1 MLKNLGRRLKAKKS
15 IETKGGLISKK
26 EILELISKKDLYISP
41 MLTANQIGQMTID
54 LRVGTDFLT
63 SQQGREPFIDAT
75 NNTFHNRP
83 IRSFFTETRRHIG
96 EPFLIHPNQ
105 TILFSSL
112 EYVKLPKNV
121 FAILSCR
128 SSFSRL
134 GLSVSTIAQPGY
146 CGCLS
151 IEMLYSG
158 NTPIKILSGTRLIQ
172 ARLYRLHED
181 TDYFEFPRKYACQVR
196 PIASKA
202 NEDDDLEKLRMM
214 AERYK

>member
-1 MLKNLGRRLKAKKS
+1 MNKQ
-15 IETKGGLISKK
+15 GGLISKD
-26 EILELISKKDLYISP
+26 EIFSLIKKKELIISP
-41 MLTANQIGQMTID
+41 LLDETQIGQISID

-63 SQQGREPFIDAT
+63 SQQGREPYIDAT
-75 NNTFHNRP
+75 NDAFNNRP
-83 IRSFFTETRRHIG
+83 IKSFFTETRRHIG

-112 EYVKLPKNV
+112 EYIKLPNDV

-134 GLSVSTIAQPGY
+134 GLSISTIVQPGY

-158 NTPIKILSGTRLIQ
+158 SSPIKIMSGTRLLQI
-172 ARLYRLHED
+172 RLYKLAD
-181 TDYFEFPRKYACQVR
+181 SLPYFETNRKYACQVR
-196 PIASKA
+196 PIPSKA
-202 NEDDDLEKLRMM
+202 NEDEELLLLREIAKM
-214 AERYK
+214 YK

>member
-1 MLKNLGRRLKAKKS
+1 MDKQ
-15 IETKGGLISKK
+15 GLITKD
-26 EILELISKKDLYISP
+26 EILQMIQSRELIIAPLLD
-41 MLTANQIGQMTID
+41 THQIGQITID

-75 NNTFHNRP
+75 IDQFINRP
-83 IRSFFTETRRHIG
+83 IKSFFTETRRHLG
-96 EPFLIHPNQ
+96 EPFLIHPHQ

-112 EYVKLPKNV
+112 EYIKLPKNV

-128 SSFSRL
+128 SSYSRL

-151 IEMLYSG
+151 IEMIHSG

-172 ARLYRLHED
+172 IRLYRLNQSSE
-181 TDYFEFPRKYACQVR
+181 YFELPRKYVCQVR
-196 PIASKA
+196 PIPSKA
-202 NEDDDLEKLRMM
+202 NEDNDLKILRLISEK
-214 AERYK
+214 YT